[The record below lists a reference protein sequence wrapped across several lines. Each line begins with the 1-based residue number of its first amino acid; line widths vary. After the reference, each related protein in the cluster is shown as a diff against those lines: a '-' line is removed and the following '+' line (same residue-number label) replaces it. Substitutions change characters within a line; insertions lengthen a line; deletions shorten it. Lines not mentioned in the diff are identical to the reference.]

1 MRICIC
7 DDDRTQC
14 EYLKDMI
21 MNHSSHVVTTYYS
34 AEQLLFECA
43 EHYPFDC
50 IFLDIQMK
58 EMNGI
63 DCARKIREKDA
74 NVAIVFLT
82 AIADYVFEGY
92 EVNAVRYLMKP
103 LQKNKCHELLDMIQ
117 NSLHIEKSYILIN
130 KTKIACEEI
139 IYVESFGHYCGI
151 HTDETIEMKV
161 GINELMKQ
169 LPETFIQTHR
179 SYIVNL
185 EHVESVQK
193 DKCLLDTKEMIPISR
208 SSIKKVNEAFMEH
221 IKGGLYL

>member
-21 MNHSSHVVTTYYS
+21 MDHSSHVITTYYS
-34 AEQLLFECA
+34 AEQLLFECE

-58 EMNGI
+58 EINGI

-103 LQKNKCHELLDMIQ
+103 LQKNKCHELLGMIQ
-117 NSLHIEKSYILIN
+117 NSLHKEKPYILIN
-130 KTKIACEEI
+130 KTKIVCEEI
-139 IYVESFGHYCGI
+139 VYVESFGHYCSI
-151 HTDETIEMKV
+151 HTSETIEMKV

-185 EHVESVQK
+185 EHIESIQK
-193 DKCLLDTKEMIPISR
+193 YKCLLDTKEMIPISR